1 MNRPGKKK
9 KLNMLILDILKKYT
23 DEEHKLSQ
31 VGVLRLLKS
40 EFDIDCDRRSVRSNI
55 ESLIEIGYDID
66 TENGYFLRSR
76 EFEDAELKML
86 IDSVLFSRFLTEKE
100 SKRLIEKLKGQ
111 SNKYFETKIESTK
124 QLSKLQHAE
133 NGHILYS
140 IDSIAEAIG
149 KKKKISFMYNSY
161 GFDKKLKPK
170 RDDRAVVNPYQ
181 LMEANGH
188 YYLIGNY
195 DKYDDLVHFRVDK
208 ITNVRILKEDAKDP
222 SLLNGFEEGLDISS
236 LQTKNIYMFGGE
248 SEKIVF
254 NAKNVILDELVD
266 FFGKDFEILFHDD
279 ENMRVEL
286 SCNVNDFFYWAL
298 QFGPSV
304 EVLEPESLRSR
315 LRDAAKEI
323 YLKYKN

>member
-31 VGVLRLLKS
+31 VAILRLLKS

>member
-1 MNRPGKKK
+1 MRN
-9 KLNMLILDILKKYT
+9 I
-23 DEEHKLSQ
+23 S
-31 VGVLRLLKS
+31 
-40 EFDIDCDRRSVRSNI
+40 FRRCSVRSNI

-170 RDDRAVVNPYQ
+170 RDDRPVVNPYQ